1 MVFNSIEYLIFLP
14 LVVMLY
20 YLIPHRYRWILLLT
34 ASCVF
39 YMWFVP
45 KYILILLV
53 TIVIDYFAGLLMER
67 DADNPKKKKR
77 WMVVSITST
86 LLVLFIFKYLGFLN
100 DSVVALCQSFGLDVN
115 TSVKLI
121 LPIGLSFHTFQSMSY
136 VIEVYRG
143 HQKAERH
150 FGYYALYVMFFPQLV
165 TGPIERPGNL
175 LRQLHEEKHFNEN
188 NIARGLRL
196 ILFGFFIKMVVADN
210 LGVYVDEVYAHPEEY
225 NSWSVWLA
233 LVFYSF
239 QIYGDFF
246 GYSSIALGSALLM
259 GYEISD
265 NFRSPYLSKNIAE
278 FWHRWHI
285 SLSTW
290 FRDYVYIPMGGS
302 RVKLGRWMYNIM
314 VVFVL
319 SGIWHGAN
327 WTFLLWGLAHGILF
341 CLYRLW
347 KVRSEE
353 LGVRSEELG
362 VRSEELGVRSM
373 AWKKISNFNFQ
384 ISTFLMVTLAWVFFR
399 STDFANIK
407 AMFVG
412 AFGQFSE
419 GKQLAI
425 DPKLWGFLALF
436 VISDIVLKDRRFD
449 RWCSDVPVVLR
460 WGIYAV
466 LVFCTIVFSSVNQFP
481 FIYFQF

>member
-14 LVVMLY
+14 LVVVLY
-20 YLIPHRYRWILLLT
+20 YLIPHRHRWFLLLA

-53 TIVIDYFAGLLMER
+53 TIVIDYSAGLLMER
-67 DADNPKKKKR
+67 DADRPKRKKT
-77 WMVVSITST
+77 WFVISIVST
-86 LLVLFIFKYLGFLN
+86 LSVLFVFKYLGFVN
-100 DSVVALCQSFGLDVN
+100 DNFVRLCQSLGLDVR

-143 HQKAERH
+143 HQRAERH

-175 LRQLHEEKHFNEN
+175 LRQLHEEKRFDEH

-210 LGVYVDEVYAHPEEY
+210 LGGYVDAVYEHPEQY
-225 NSWSVWLA
+225 NAWSVWLA
-233 LVFYSF
+233 MVFYSF

-246 GYSSIALGSALLM
+246 GYSTIALGSALLM

-265 NFRSPYLSKNIAE
+265 NFRSPYLSKNIGE

-290 FRDYVYIPMGGS
+290 FRDYVYIPMGGN
-302 RVKLGRWMYNIM
+302 RVRFGRWTWNIL

-319 SGIWHGAN
+319 SGLWHGAN
-327 WTFLLWGLAHGILF
+327 WTFLLWGLAHGLLF
-341 CLYRLW
+341 IVESGKW
-347 KVRSEE
+347 KVKS
-353 LGVRSEELG
+353 G
-362 VRSEELGVRSM
+362 
-373 AWKKISNFNFQ
+373 KQK
-384 ISTFLMVTLAWVFFR
+384 TFHFPLFTFIFVTLFWVLFR
-399 STDFANIK
+399 ATDFHHIQAIFT
-407 AMFVG
+407 A
-412 AFGQFSE
+412 AFTQFGEGQ
-419 GKQLAI
+419 QLAI
-425 DPKLWGFLALF
+425 DPKLWAFLALF
-436 VISDIVLKDRRFD
+436 IVSDFVLKDRRFD
-449 RWCSDVPVVLR
+449 RWCDQVPLVPR
-460 WGIYAV
+460 WILYAV
-466 LVFCTIVFSSVNQFP
+466 LVFCTIVFSSVNNFP

>member
-14 LVVMLY
+14 LVVVLY
-20 YLIPHRYRWILLLT
+20 YLIPHRHRWFLLLA

-45 KYILILLV
+45 KYILILLI
-53 TIVIDYFAGLLMER
+53 TIVIDYAAGLLMER
-67 DADNPKKKKR
+67 DAGSPKKKKT
-77 WMVVSITST
+77 WMVISIIST
-86 LLVLFIFKYLGFLN
+86 LTVLFVFKYLGFVN
-100 DSVVALCQSFGLDVN
+100 DNFVRLCQSLGLDVR
-115 TSVKLI
+115 TSVTLI

-143 HQKAERH
+143 NQKAERH

-175 LRQLHEEKHFNEN
+175 LRQLHEEKHYDTDH
-188 NIARGLRL
+188 IVRGLRL

-233 LVFYSF
+233 MAFYSF

-246 GYSSIALGSALLM
+246 GYSTIALGSAQLM
-259 GYEISD
+259 GYHISD
-265 NFRSPYLSKNIAE
+265 NFRSPYLSKNIGE

-290 FRDYVYIPMGGS
+290 FRDYVYIPMGGN
-302 RVKLGRWMYNIM
+302 RVKFGRWAYNIL
-314 VVFVL
+314 VVFIL
-319 SGIWHGAN
+319 SGLWHGAN
-327 WTFLLWGLAHGILF
+327 WTFLLWGLAHGLLFVVERLVNGKRRTENGKFSVLRSPFSVSLTFIL
-341 CLYRLW
+341 
-347 KVRSEE
+347 
-353 LGVRSEELG
+353 
-362 VRSEELGVRSM
+362 
-373 AWKKISNFNFQ
+373 
-384 ISTFLMVTLAWVFFR
+384 VTLFWVFFR
-399 STDFANIK
+399 ATDFHHITSIFSA
-407 AMFVG
+407 
-412 AFGQFSE
+412 AFTQFGE

-425 DPKLWGFLALF
+425 DPKLWIFLGLF
-436 VISDIVLKDRRFD
+436 ILSDFLLKDRRFD
-449 RWCSDVPVVLR
+449 QWCQGKPVVLR
-460 WGIYAV
+460 WAVYAV
-466 LVFCTIVFSSVNQFP
+466 LVFCTIVFSSVNNFP